1 MNDASPISV
10 AAPAARDYEAAL
22 ARVMGL
28 ADFERSVAGPGHSGF
43 HLERMALLTERLGS
57 PHVGL
62 PTVHIA
68 GTDGKGSTAAM
79 VTSILT
85 AAGYKTGL
93 YTSPHLHTVTERI
106 RVGLEPV
113 SPSDFAALVEEAWP
127 AVEWV
132 SRHGG
137 YGGVSFFEV
146 MTAMAF
152 LHYRRVHVDFQ
163 VLEVGLGGRLDATN
177 VVTPDVCT
185 ITPISLDHVAA
196 LGDTLGLIA
205 REKAGIVKPGVPVVV
220 APQPHEAMGAVREA
234 ARRAEAPVIDVGES
248 FEWEP
253 RGAGIDGQQFS
264 VLGPRRRYSLWM
276 PLLGEHQLENAATA
290 IATAETLAD
299 NGLGLSSES
308 IVEGMRRVSWPG
320 RLELL
325 AKDGVPVV
333 VDGAHN
339 PASTRRLVQA
349 VQRHFSFGRAIVIF
363 GAISGH
369 SAIGMLDEL
378 KTLDPSLVAV
388 RSRHPK
394 SAGSG
399 VIADT
404 AREAGLRV
412 VVESSDVAHALRH
425 ALDLRGQDTLILATG
440 SLSVAAEVIEEV
452 KGMAPELYPN
462 IKLPASST
470 HLL

>member
-1 MNDASPISV
+1 MHHASPITV
-10 AAPAARDYEAAL
+10 AAPAAHDYQAAL
-22 ARVMGL
+22 TRVMGL
-28 ADFERSVAGPGHSGF
+28 ADFERSVARPGHSGF
-43 HLERMALLTERLGS
+43 HLERMALLTDRLGN

-62 PTVHIA
+62 PTVHVA

-79 VTSILT
+79 VTSILA

-113 SPSDFAALVEEAWP
+113 AQSDFVGLVQEAWP

-152 LHYRRVHVDFQ
+152 LHYRRVQVDFQ

-185 ITPISLDHVAA
+185 ITPISLDHVAT

-205 REKAGIVKPGVPVVV
+205 REKAGILKPGVPVVV
-220 APQPHEAMGAVREA
+220 APQPDEAMGAVREV
-234 ARRAEAPVIDVGES
+234 ARQVEAPVIDVGER
-248 FEWEP
+248 FGWEA
-253 RGAGIDGQQFS
+253 RGSGIDGQYFS
-264 VLGPRRRYSLWM
+264 VLGPRRRYNLWT

-290 IATAETLAD
+290 IATVETLVD
-299 NGLGLSSES
+299 NGHNLSSES
-308 IVEGMRRVSWPG
+308 ISEGIRRVNWPA
-320 RLELL
+320 RLQLL
-325 AKDGVPVV
+325 TEDGGPVV

-339 PASTRRLVQA
+339 PASMRRLVQA
-349 VQRHFSFGRAIVIF
+349 LQRHFSVDRTIVIF

-369 SAIGMLDEL
+369 SVRGMLNEL
-378 KTLDPSLVAV
+378 EVLNASVVAV

-394 SAGSG
+394 SAECSA
-399 VIADT
+399 IADS
-404 AREAGLRV
+404 AGEAGLRV
-412 VVESSDVAHALRH
+412 VFESPDVAHALRH

-440 SLSVAAEVIEEV
+440 SLSVAAEVTEEV
-452 KGMAPELYPN
+452 RGMAPELYPN
-462 IKLPASST
+462 IKVPT
-470 HLL
+470 CYR